1 MVKRN
6 NQVTL
11 DGLIEAVRA
20 EIAIVRGERI
30 PAAHFTVRTDQP
42 ELGGLHPAVAYGRL
56 AAEIVVFSETAQE
69 AKAPLE
75 ATVRGW
81 LRTMWQDGQP
91 HVVLVADRVTFH
103 LPSEVRA
110 RASAQLSAYMREL
123 SSA

>member
-1 MVKRN
+1 VKRN

-11 DGLIEAVRA
+11 DGLIEAVRL
-20 EIAIVRGERI
+20 EIAAIRGEHI
-30 PAAHFTVRTDQP
+30 PAVHFRVRTDQP
-42 ELGGLHPAVAYGRL
+42 ELGGVHPAVAYGRL
-56 AAEIVVFSETAQE
+56 AAEIVVFSETAKE

-91 HVVLVADRVTFH
+91 HVILVADRVTFH

-110 RASAQLSAYMREL
+110 RASAQLSAYMQGAP